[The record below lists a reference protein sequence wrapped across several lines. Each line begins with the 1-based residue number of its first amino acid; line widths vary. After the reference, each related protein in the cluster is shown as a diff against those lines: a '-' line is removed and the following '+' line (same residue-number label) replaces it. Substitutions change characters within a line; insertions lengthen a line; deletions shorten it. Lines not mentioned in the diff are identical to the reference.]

1 MKSQRITLF
10 IPLFL
15 MSAFFINAQSL
26 TIEDCQ
32 RMARENYPAIARF
45 NIIENIK
52 NFTLE
57 NANTAYFPQ
66 LSLNARTTW
75 QSDVTKIDFKLPP
88 NFPPVDVPFP
98 DKDQHQVYAQ
108 LNQIIWDGGK
118 VAAQKENIA
127 ANAEVEK
134 QKLETEI
141 YSLQERV
148 NHVFFGILLL
158 NEQLAQQ
165 TTLEKELQRN
175 YGNVQSYVAN
185 GVANDADLSAV
196 KVEQLKA
203 NQQRIY
209 MESALDSYIKI
220 LSVLIGQNIDEKTT
234 FVKPPANLLPEDAAI
249 NRPELQLIEAQSAL
263 LNSQETVLNAKNR
276 PVIGAFAQGG
286 YGKPALNML
295 SNKFKPYFMG
305 GVSLSWNFG
314 SLYTYKH
321 EKKSIEQQ
329 KLALHSQRE
338 TFLYSLNLQLP
349 QQQNEIKKYYQ
360 TMQDDDEIIRLRR
373 QIKDAAEV
381 KVENGTLTVSDL
393 LQEINALEI
402 VKQAKSLHEI
412 QYLISIYNLRF
423 TLNGK

>member
-1 MKSQRITLF
+1 
-10 IPLFL
+10 
-15 MSAFFINAQSL
+15 
-26 TIEDCQ
+26 
-32 RMARENYPAIARF
+32 
-45 NIIENIK
+45 
-52 NFTLE
+52 
-57 NANTAYFPQ
+57 
-66 LSLNARTTW
+66 
-75 QSDVTKIDFKLPP
+75 
-88 NFPPVDVPFP
+88 
-98 DKDQHQVYAQ
+98 
-108 LNQIIWDGGK
+108 
-118 VAAQKENIA
+118 
-127 ANAEVEK
+127 
-134 QKLETEI
+134 
-141 YSLQERV
+141 
-148 NHVFFGILLL
+148 
-158 NEQLAQQ
+158 
-165 TTLEKELQRN
+165 
-175 YGNVQSYVAN
+175 
-185 GVANDADLSAV
+185 
-196 KVEQLKA
+196 
-203 NQQRIY
+203 
-209 MESALDSYIKI
+209 
-220 LSVLIGQNIDEKTT
+220 
-234 FVKPPANLLPEDAAI
+234 
-249 NRPELQLIEAQSAL
+249 
-263 LNSQETVLNAKNR
+263 LNAKNR